1 MNKKQEIP
9 FCTHVNVMN
18 LKKTDIEA
26 IGIITYQAS
35 KINYDLI
42 SEIEG
47 FGSDGKVE
55 DKNYLSC
62 KKVSRKDI
70 NIKDLEIDFQ
80 MSNSTIKRHLKRL
93 EKINIGN
100 KDIPLV
106 FTNKT
111 DNDIVYEIN
120 HKTYGKYYTLIDK
133 DTLRKL
139 LLINGTALKLYL
151 VIKYH
156 YECSKSINKP
166 CILDLKYLA
175 NKIGLKDTGCISDI
189 LDIMEGTFIKRKM
202 AYRNKIIIKNGKAQ
216 NVINK
221 YYEYEIIKTFNESM
235 IPVQEIEEDDDIP
248 W

>member
-9 FCTHVNVMN
+9 FCTHVDLMH

-26 IGIITYQAS
+26 IGIITYQAN

-42 SEIEG
+42 SEVKG

-55 DKNYLSC
+55 DKNYFSC

-70 NIKDLEIDFQ
+70 NIKDLEIDFN

-156 YECSKSINKP
+156 YEYSKSINKP
-166 CILDLKYLA
+166 CILSLKYLA
-175 NKIGLKDTGCISDI
+175 NTVGLNHTRSISDM
-189 LDIMEGTFIKRKM
+189 LDNMEGTYIKRKM
-202 AYRNKIIIKNGKAQ
+202 AYKNKIIVKNGKPQ
-216 NVINK
+216 NTVKK
-221 YYEYEIIKTFNESM
+221 YYEYDIIKTFNESM
-235 IPVQEIEEDDDIP
+235 IPVKEIEEDDRP